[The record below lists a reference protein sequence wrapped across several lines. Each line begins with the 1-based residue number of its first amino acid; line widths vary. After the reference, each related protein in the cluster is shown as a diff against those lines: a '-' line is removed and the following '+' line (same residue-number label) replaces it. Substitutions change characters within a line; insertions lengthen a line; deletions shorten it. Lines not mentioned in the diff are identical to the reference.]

1 MAEAKGV
8 SLERVLSAV
17 RELCPPRYAVE
28 GDKTGLQ
35 VGRTDRRI
43 DRVLTTLDLTLEVAE
58 EARDL
63 AAGLIVSHH
72 AVIFR
77 SLRHLRTD
85 DFKVKILEVLL
96 KHEIAVYVPHTALDV
111 VSGGMNDALAAAVG
125 LEETR
130 SLEETGRDA
139 AALLTLR
146 APADTANSIVGLC
159 HESGA
164 SIDREGD
171 RITATLDLERA
182 RSLAQ
187 TIRKR
192 WEVVPHV
199 LPLESH
205 AARRGIGRVGKLS
218 TPVSLL
224 DLAARLK
231 TELEAPGVRL
241 VAPDPSAVVEKVAV
255 LCGDGRS
262 FLDKACFSGAQALVT
277 GDVDH
282 HTALEARARGLALI
296 NVGHWASERHV
307 STLLCEG
314 LRGRL
319 EGEPIEVLQSA
330 VDTQPFQFV

>member
-1 MAEAKGV
+1 MADPTGV
-8 SLERVLSAV
+8 PLERVLSAV
-17 RELCPPRYAVE
+17 REQCPPRYALD

-63 AAGLIVSHH
+63 GAGLIVSHH

-96 KHEIAVYVPHTALDV
+96 KHEIAVYVPHTAMDV
-111 VSGGMNDALAAAVG
+111 VAGGMNDALAAAVG
-125 LEETR
+125 LLETR
-130 SLEETGRDA
+130 FLEETGRDA
-139 AALLTLR
+139 GVLVTLQ
-146 APADTANSIVGLC
+146 APAGTADAIASLC
-159 HESGA
+159 QERGESL
-164 SIDREGD
+164 DREGD
-171 RITATLDLERA
+171 RIAATLDAKRA

-187 TIRKR
+187 AIEKR
-192 WEVVPHV
+192 WGVEPHV
-199 LPLESH
+199 LRLESH
-205 AARRGIGRVGKLS
+205 APRRGIGRVGKLS
-218 TPVSLL
+218 SPTSLL
-224 DLAARLK
+224 DLATRLK

-241 VAPDPSAVVEKVAV
+241 VALDPGAKVKKVAV

-262 FLDKACFSGAQALVT
+262 FLNAACFAGAQAFVT

-296 NVGHWASERHV
+296 DVGHWASERHV

-314 LRGRL
+314 LRERL
-319 EGEPIEVLQSA
+319 ADEPIEIVQST
-330 VDTQPFQFV
+330 VDTQPFRFL